1 MIWFWFLATDIF
13 VITSLQT
20 WISQK
25 LFCARN
31 DLIQYRSIL
40 WKHCWK
46 CNLHYQLALEFD
58 MNKLMLSNNL
68 IQFDHPKG
76 NTWRVLF
83 NTFYMFFLMFT
94 VYFRIFVSILCML
107 KRAVY
112 TFSCGWILRVLL
124 HKLQDILIKKSR
136 ILLDHS
142 AIWYNYLHYYLTFL
156 FQSCIHQCIIMSVS
170 VIHVF
175 IP

>member
-40 WKHCWK
+40 RKHCWK

-58 MNKLMLSNNL
+58 MNKLMWSNNL

-107 KRAVY
+107 RELFTRSPVVESFVCCYTSYKIFLSKRAAY
-112 TFSCGWILRVLL
+112 C
-124 HKLQDILIKKSR
+124 
-136 ILLDHS
+136 
-142 AIWYNYLHYYLTFL
+142 
-156 FQSCIHQCIIMSVS
+156 
-170 VIHVF
+170 
-175 IP
+175 